1 MTIDFSRIPLMILI
15 WNYLKHSLNNSDRNC
30 IGIHV
35 CFLFFSDWK
44 TSEYEFANGEEFEVP
59 WGRKGGIMHS
69 SCSTPEPNK
78 MVCISEEREKG
89 WNIIDESSFSTVR
102 EYPIFSKLF

>member
-1 MTIDFSRIPLMILI
+1 MTSPNDI
-15 WNYLKHSLNNSDRNC
+15 KHSDRNC
-30 IGIHV
+30 TFHFTAISMIS
-35 CFLFFSDWK
+35 FFFFSDWK
-44 TSEYEFANGEEFEVP
+44 TSDYEFANGEEFEVP

-69 SCSTPEPNK
+69 TCNTPEPNK
-78 MVCISEEREKG
+78 MICISEEREKG